1 MSSILYI
8 LNKIELL
15 LLQHSIVIF
24 LIYAYEILR
33 QYSSNI
39 VDQYWPNIGQ
49 QCWPMLAQ
57 HWPTILVEY
66 CRCEVANIGP
76 ILYPIFT
83 QYCTTCFTNIGPI
96 FVANIGSSLAN
107 NIGGILSKWSSQY
120 WANIVIVPYIYPM
133 LYSIFYQYWSN
144 I

>member
-1 MSSILYI
+1 VSSILYI

-66 CRCEVANIGP
+66 CRSEVANIRP
-76 ILYPIFT
+76 ILYPIFI
-83 QYCTTCFTNIGPI
+83 QYCTACFTNIGPI
-96 FVANIGSSLAN
+96 FRPLLAQHWWNIVEAWN
-107 NIGGILSKWSSQY
+107 SQY
-120 WANIVIVPYIYPM
+120 WGNIYCNIGPMVP
-133 LYSIFYQYWSN
+133 SN
-144 I
+144 IWLILNFIVNM